1 MRYNIYSGANHMPWD
16 QYQNLLKTLV
26 NNINI
31 LHLVLV
37 RFYKFYR
44 IEVLFENVSNRL
56 RKTSV
61 LLFIGHITTRK
72 RSFFGI
78 LCYQK
83 SPITL
88 SAFPFVKVSKTL
100 VFPCRCSLAAILN
113 ITRELHSQSM
123 TKYVQTIRRHT
134 YTLEKR

>member
-1 MRYNIYSGANHMPWD
+1 MRCNIYSSANHMPWG
-16 QYQNLLKTLV
+16 QYQILLKTLV

-37 RFYKFYR
+37 IFYKFYR
-44 IEVLFENVSNRL
+44 IEVLFENLSNRL

-61 LLFIGHITTRK
+61 LLFIGHITTW
-72 RSFFGI
+72 RSRFFCI

-83 SPITL
+83 FPITL

-100 VFPCRCSLAAILN
+100 VIPCRCSLAAILN
-113 ITRELHSQSM
+113 ITGELHSQSV